1 MSLLSFVIPAHG
13 VQGYLRQ
20 CIDSI
25 LAQSFTDLEIVAVD
39 DASTDHCGQIL
50 DSYAARDP
58 RVRVLHLP
66 SNVGLGEARNI
77 GLAEATGE
85 YVWFVD
91 SDDWIAAGCLRPI
104 AARLAAT
111 RADILLVDHTRASW
125 LGQHTPSSGGEL
137 LAEVAAAGVVDL
149 AHQPRLLELST
160 VAWNKILR
168 REFLE
173 RTGLRFDNG
182 WYEDLPFSFPALVAA
197 DRIAALARVCYHYRR
212 RRTEVITQTRS
223 DRHFEVF
230 DQWSRVFSRLDE
242 LGKRADLFRAAI
254 FDRMVWHLL
263 LVQSRRDRLPRQH
276 RRAFFHE
283 LSHFYRH
290 YREQAPPAPSGQFDR
305 VRHRLVA
312 ADGYRRMQVLRLS
325 RAAVDHSATLAEVG
339 WRTGRT
345 AARTLARGVAHVAG
359 HAYYHLQRRLPLDE
373 HLAVYA
379 AFWYRGAACNPAAI
393 YAAARDLAP
402 RVRGIWVV
410 DRAHRTGLPPGTPH
424 VIAGTPAYFRAL
436 ARARYLINN
445 VNFPDFV
452 VKRPGSVHLQTHH
465 GTPVK
470 AMGLDQG
477 AYPIGADGMDL
488 ERLMRGCD
496 RWDFSLSSNAHSTEV
511 WARAYPAGYET
522 LEYGYPRNDRLALA
536 EPDEISAARDELG
549 ADGRTVV
556 LYAPT
561 HREYAAQ
568 PPDLLDPA
576 HLADALGPDVLLLL
590 RSHYLDPEG
599 APLSHPGIRDVS
611 AHPSIEDL
619 LLASDILITDYSS
632 LMFDYAVLDR
642 PIIVYAPDWDA
653 YRRTRGIT
661 FDLLAE
667 PPGVVATSQADL
679 VDAFITDEVHSEAAT
694 KARAQFR
701 ERFCY
706 LDDGRAAD
714 RVVRRV
720 FADVLG

>member
-1 MSLLSFVIPAHG
+1 
-13 VQGYLRQ
+13 
-20 CIDSI
+20 
-25 LAQSFTDLEIVAVD
+25 
-39 DASTDHCGQIL
+39 
-50 DSYAARDP
+50 
-58 RVRVLHLP
+58 
-66 SNVGLGEARNI
+66 
-77 GLAEATGE
+77 
-85 YVWFVD
+85 
-91 SDDWIAAGCLRPI
+91 
-104 AARLAAT
+104 
-111 RADILLVDHTRASW
+111 
-125 LGQHTPSSGGEL
+125 
-137 LAEVAAAGVVDL
+137 
-149 AHQPRLLELST
+149 
-160 VAWNKILR
+160 
-168 REFLE
+168 
-173 RTGLRFDNG
+173 
-182 WYEDLPFSFPALVAA
+182 
-197 DRIAALARVCYHYRR
+197 
-212 RRTEVITQTRS
+212 
-223 DRHFEVF
+223 
-230 DQWSRVFSRLDE
+230 
-242 LGKRADLFRAAI
+242 
-254 FDRMVWHLL
+254 MVTF
-263 LVQSRRDRLPRQH
+263 
-276 RRAFFHE
+276 A
-283 LSHFYRH
+283 
-290 YREQAPPAPSGQFDR
+290 
-305 VRHRLVA
+305 
-312 ADGYRRMQVLRLS
+312 
-325 RAAVDHSATLAEVG
+325 
-339 WRTGRT
+339 
-345 AARTLARGVAHVAG
+345 
-359 HAYYHLQRRLPLDE
+359 
-373 HLAVYA
+373 
-379 AFWYRGAACNPAAI
+379 PAAPQGDGSP

-410 DRAHRTGLPPGTPH
+410 DRAYRAGLPPGTPH

-436 ARARYLINN
+436 ARARYLISN

-452 VKRPGSVHLQTHH
+452 AKRPGSVHLQTHH

-488 ERLMRGCD
+488 ERLLRRCD

-536 EPDEISAARDELG
+536 EPDEIAAARDELE

-561 HREYAAQ
+561 HREYAAP

-590 RSHYLDPEG
+590 RSHYLDPES
-599 APLSHPGIRDVS
+599 APPIHPGIRDVS
-611 AHPSIEDL
+611 THPSIEDL

-653 YRRTRGIT
+653 YRRTRGVT

-720 FADVLG
+720 FADMLG

>member
-1 MSLLSFVIPAHG
+1 MSLLSFVIPVHG

-20 CIDSI
+20 CLDSI
-25 LAQSFTDLEIVAVD
+25 LAQSFTDLEVVAVD
-39 DASTDHCGQIL
+39 DASTDHCGRIL

-58 RVRVLHLP
+58 RIRVLHLP

-77 GLAEATGE
+77 GLAEATGD

-104 AARLAAT
+104 AARLTAVAP
-111 RADILLVDHTRASW
+111 DILLVDHTRASW

-137 LAEVAAAGVVDL
+137 LAEVQAAGVIEL
-149 AHQPRLLELST
+149 ADQPRLLELFT

-182 WYEDLPFSFPALVAA
+182 WYEDLPFTFPALVAA
-197 DRIAALARVCYHYRR
+197 DRIAALSRVCYHYRR
-212 RRTEVITQTRS
+212 RRTEAITQTRS

-230 DQWSRVFSRLDE
+230 DQWTRVFSRLDE
-242 LGKRADLFRAAI
+242 LGERADPFRTAI

-263 LVQSRRDRLPRQH
+263 VVQSRPDRLPRQH

-283 LSHFYRH
+283 LSRFYRH
-290 YREQAPPAPSGQFDR
+290 YREQTPLAPSGQLDR
-305 VRHRLVA
+305 LRRHLVA
-312 ADGYRRMQVLRLS
+312 ADGYQRLRALRLS
-325 RAAVDHSATLAEVG
+325 RATVDNSVALAQAG
-339 WRTGRT
+339 WRTGRA
-345 AARTLARGVAHVAG
+345 AARTLARGAVNAAG
-359 HAYYHLQRRLPLDE
+359 HAYYHAQRRLPLDD

-379 AFWYRGAACNPAAI
+379 AYWYRGVACNPAAI

-402 RVRGIWVV
+402 RVRGVWIV
-410 DRAHRTGLPPGTPH
+410 DRAHRNSLPPSTPH
-424 VIAGTPAYFRAL
+424 VVAGTPAYFRAL
-436 ARARYLINN
+436 ARARYLVNN

-470 AMGLDQG
+470 LMGLDQG
-477 AYPIGADGMDL
+477 AYPIGANGMDL
-488 ERLMRGCD
+488 ERLMRRCD

-536 EPDEISAARDELG
+536 EPDEIVAAREHLG
-549 ADGRTVV
+549 ADGHTVV

-561 HREYAAQ
+561 HREYATE
-568 PPDLLDPA
+568 PPELLDPA
-576 HLADALGPDVLLLL
+576 YLADALGPDVLLLL
-590 RSHYLDPEG
+590 RSHYLDPEA
-599 APLSHPGIRDVS
+599 APLTHPRIRDVS

-642 PIIVYAPDWDA
+642 PIIIYAPDWDA
-653 YRRTRGIT
+653 YRRTRGVT

-667 PPGVVATSQADL
+667 PPGVVAASPADL
-679 VDAFITDEVHSEAAT
+679 VDAFITGEVHSEAAT

-720 FADVLG
+720 FADMLG